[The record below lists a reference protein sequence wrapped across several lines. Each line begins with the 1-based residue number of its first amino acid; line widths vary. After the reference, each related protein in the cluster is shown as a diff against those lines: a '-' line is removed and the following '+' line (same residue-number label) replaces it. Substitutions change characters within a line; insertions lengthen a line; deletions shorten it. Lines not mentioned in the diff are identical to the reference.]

1 MIFISAIASV
11 SGPVNLYSVSQHFL
25 HYVDQQSPKY
35 MSHSLKEQIPELLH
49 FVSRLNTTEALQLMA
64 HKFPG
69 QVTFSSSF
77 SYEDQV
83 ITHDILSSPTPGVT
97 GISIFTLET
106 GRLFPET
113 FSVWNSTNDRY
124 NTHITAYYPNTK
136 DIQNFVNAKGPNA
149 FYESLE
155 NRKTCCHIRKVEPLS
170 RALQGNAIWVTG
182 LRAEHSVAR
191 QDLEMMEWDDVNQVI
206 KFHPLLYWTFEQVK
220 AYIRKYNI
228 PYNPLHDKGFVSI
241 GCAPCTR
248 AIRPGENF
256 RAGRW
261 WWEDESKKECGLHER
276 VVN

>member
-1 MIFISAIASV
+1 
-11 SGPVNLYSVSQHFL
+11 
-25 HYVDQQSPKY
+25 
-35 MSHSLKEQIPELLH
+35 MSHSLKDQIPELLH
-49 FVSRLNTTEALQLMA
+49 LTGGLNTAEALQLMA
-64 HKFPG
+64 QKFPG

-83 ITHDILSSPTPGVT
+83 ITHDILAYPLVEVAEVGNT

-136 DIQNFVNAKGPNA
+136 AIQDYVSDKGPNA
-149 FYESLE
+149 FYESVD
-155 NRKTCCHIRKVEPLS
+155 NRKSCCYIRKVEPLS
-170 RALQGNAIWVTG
+170 RALQGNAVWVTG

-191 QDLEMMEWDDVNQVI
+191 KDLEIIEWDEVNQVI
-206 KFHPLLYWTFEQVK
+206 KFHPLLHWTFEQVK
-220 AYIRKYNI
+220 EYIKKYNI
-228 PYNPLHDKGFVSI
+228 PYNPLHDRGFVSI

-248 AIRPGENF
+248 AVRPGEDF